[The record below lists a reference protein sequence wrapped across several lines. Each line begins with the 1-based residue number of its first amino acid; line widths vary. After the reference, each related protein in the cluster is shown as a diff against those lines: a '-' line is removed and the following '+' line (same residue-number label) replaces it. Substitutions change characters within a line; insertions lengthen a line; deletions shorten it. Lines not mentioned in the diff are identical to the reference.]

1 MISLSRVLP
10 WILLAPLAAALWRVE
25 KAGDRQQAFI
35 RGDSLIEGSH
45 QVKVPV
51 ENDVWNGEQSESLY
65 SHPRVERLVKSE
77 LTNCDPSCDKWWI
90 GDGTCD
96 KRCLNEECAWDNGD
110 CNLSETPKIAY
121 LHIRK
126 TGGTSLHKYLS
137 LLYAS
142 YGAQVCRVFSWQCDD
157 CSCGYWDPNAKRN
170 GFGTGMHS
178 CNIFSRPQTDSEAKC
193 DGCVDDILRTGC
205 HYVELH
211 HWDMTLARQLKE
223 RGYKIVTMLRHP
235 VHSLESSY
243 NYEAFARN
251 GQSGR
256 IPGYEAD
263 QSGFEKWM
271 KDRQMVE
278 GFDALRM
285 LAGCWYEHDGNAT
298 VSKDCLV
305 NPTYYKRDELERA
318 SSVST
323 KLSREE
329 LYLKAQ
335 LALEEMDFVGLTEDF
350 QRSVELLHRT
360 FFSSRGECEVC
371 KQIREGTKMENVQT
385 VGHKFSFKSVPAL
398 RDDLEESMEHDI
410 LLYEE
415 AQVIFNNAL
424 KAYGITSKTIT
435 STEEIISD
443 NATSEEEVDGSRLSP
458 DRSNQETLDMPEG
471 WAWDQK

>member
-1 MISLSRVLP
+1 MSRGCQV
-10 WILLAPLAAALWRVE
+10 
-25 KAGDRQQAFI
+25 GNSRQQVFI
-35 RGDSLIEGSH
+35 QENSLIEGYH
-45 QVKVPV
+45 RVTVPV
-51 ENDVWNGEQSESLY
+51 ENDVWNGDQSAIHQLYCDVNLRTESLY
-65 SHPRVERLVKSE
+65 SHPRVEGLVKRE
-77 LTNCDPSCDKWWI
+77 LTNCDASCDKWWI

-96 KRCLNEECAWDNGD
+96 KKCLNEECAWDNGD
-110 CNLSETPKIAY
+110 CNLSEIPKIAY

-142 YGAQVCRVFSWQCDD
+142 YGGQVCRVFSWECDG

-193 DGCVDDILRTGC
+193 DDCVEDILRTGC

-211 HWDMTLARQLKE
+211 HWDMTLARQLKQ

-243 NYEAFARN
+243 NYEAFTRS
-251 GQSGR
+251 GQMGR

-263 QSGFEKWM
+263 QKGFENWM

-285 LAGCWYEHDGNAT
+285 LAGCWYEHDGNST

-305 NPTYYKRDELERA
+305 NPTYYKRDQLERA
-318 SSVST
+318 NSVPT
-323 KLSREE
+323 KLSREDM
-329 LYLKAQ
+329 YLKAKV
-335 LALEEMDFVGLTEDF
+335 ALEEMDFVGLTEDF

-360 FFSSRGECEVC
+360 FFSSRGECAVC
-371 KQIREGTKMENVQT
+371 KQIREGTKMENVQS
-385 VGHKFSFKSVPAL
+385 VGHQFAFKSVSAL
-398 RDDLEESMEHDI
+398 QDDLEDSMKHDI
-410 LLYEE
+410 SLYEE
-415 AQVIFNNAL
+415 AQAIFANAL
-424 KAYGITSKTIT
+424 EAYGITNETTISSKVAVA
-435 STEEIISD
+435 EMLSD
-443 NATSEEEVDGSRLSP
+443 EATQDEDENRLSA
-458 DRSNQETLDMPEG
+458 DHSNEETLDMPEG
-471 WAWDQK
+471 WAWDQER